1 MRCTHVLIRKD
12 SFSSGGG
19 VASIVDFERPG
30 RAKESSMS
38 QLARLKRRLFTFALL
53 GAAAW
58 PAAMAQAPALP
69 QVIRIGSPELGAG
82 KGGFPGA
89 TALGVAKANQW
100 IEQEFAK
107 DGVKVEWTFFR
118 GAGPAV
124 NEALAAKQLDVVF
137 LGDLASVIGR
147 ARGLPTRLIVTTT
160 RFSNSYLA
168 AAAGSGIQSFADL
181 KGRKVAVLKGTA
193 YQRPFDQLLA
203 DAGLSERDLKLV
215 NLDWPGSKAA
225 VVSKDIDATFGGAD
239 LLLLKDKGVSFPVST
254 RGKPPQYTIFAS
266 VLATDDFITRYPA
279 ATTRLVSQVV
289 RAANWASQESNREAL
304 LALWG
309 EESGQGPAVFRAEFE
324 GEDLKRRLSPRID
337 PVVVAAYKAVV
348 ADALKLGLIRQGFE
362 VEQWVASQFV
372 DASIKALKLEAL
384 WPVVDANGT
393 EVASR

>member
-1 MRCTHVLIRKD
+1 MPMFH
-12 SFSSGGG
+12 
-19 VASIVDFERPG
+19 
-30 RAKESSMS
+30 
-38 QLARLKRRLFTFALL
+38 RLTRRLFALGL
-53 GAAAW
+53 LAAAVL
-58 PAAMAQAPALP
+58 PVAQAQSSALP
-69 QVIRIGSPELGAG
+69 PVIRIGSPELGTG

-89 TALGVAKANQW
+89 TPLAVAKANQW

-147 ARGLPTRLIVTTT
+147 SRGLPTRLIVTTT

-168 AAAGSGIQSFADL
+168 AAPGSGIQSFADL

-254 RGKPPQYTIFAS
+254 RGKPPQYTIFAA
-266 VLATDDFITRYPA
+266 VLATDDFVSRYPA
-279 ATTRLVSQVV
+279 ATTRLAAQIV
-289 RAANWASQESNREAL
+289 RAAQWASQESNRDAL

-337 PVVVAAYKAVV
+337 PVVVTAYKAVV
-348 ADALKLGLIRQGFE
+348 ADALKLGIIRQGFD
-362 VEQWVASQFV
+362 VEQWVAPQFV
-372 DASIKALKLEAL
+372 DQAIKEQKLEAF
-384 WPVVDANGT
+384 WPLFDAQG
-393 EVASR
+393 VALAGGRAP